1 MHTENFDAHPVWS
14 LLNSLFELLA
24 RIDTKGDAAVSRR
37 LDEVRELAA
46 YTKSFATSEERQLFS
61 ASMLD
66 DAANAWQTVSSHLEY
81 FESNPAG
88 YANYLD
94 VAVGQLDTV
103 RNALSRW
110 PLPKGNPASRAA
122 LTRAMNDYRAAID
135 SSRAALVKT
144 LATQADEANARERN
158 LASQINEL
166 QNQVQQIT
174 RALDNLESRI
184 IKDEARLDTALT
196 ANNEA
201 FNTGQ
206 SAKEQA
212 FKDWLRTQEVQFAE
226 LAQPH
231 LQNITEAASTA
242 KEALVEVKG
251 LRKSTVDMSQLAA
264 GDILADQYASYA
276 QSERVTSYWA
286 YGIGIFAAIGSIAI
300 ILFAFGWVR
309 GVTEWET
316 VVLKLALTAAAGS
329 IAAVAFRFGGQ
340 ATRRA
345 TSFKRQELELRA
357 LQPFLKDVEGA
368 DRAKTSF
375 LERAF
380 GHAWTESTGGK
391 SEPEMNDALLKLL
404 TAARC
409 DPISTR
415 STPAAMSAM
424 PPSMI
429 GVRA

>member
-1 MHTENFDAHPVWS
+1 MHTEKFDAHPIWS
-14 LLNSLFELLA
+14 LLDSLLELLTH
-24 RIDTKGDAAVSRR
+24 IDAQGDAEVSRR
-37 LDEVRELAA
+37 LDEVRELAT
-46 YTKSFATSEERQLFS
+46 YTKSFASSEERHLFS
-61 ASMLD
+61 SSMLND
-66 DAANAWQTVSSHLEY
+66 GVSAWQTVSNHLEY

-88 YANYLD
+88 YATYLD
-94 VAVGQLDTV
+94 VAVEQLDSARDV
-103 RNALSRW
+103 LSRW
-110 PLPKGNPASRAA
+110 PLPKGNPATRAA
-122 LTRAMNDYRAAID
+122 LTRALNEYRAAID
-135 SSRAALVKT
+135 SSRAALADG
-144 LATQADEANARERN
+144 LIAQADEANARERD
-158 LASQINEL
+158 LAAQIHEL
-166 QNQVQQIT
+166 QNQIQQKT
-174 RALDNLESRI
+174 RALDKLESRI
-184 IKDEARLDTALT
+184 IKDEARLDAALT
-196 ANNEA
+196 SNNEA

-212 FKDWLRTQEVQFAE
+212 FKDWLRNQEHQFAD

-242 KEALVEVKG
+242 EEALVEVKS

-368 DRAKTSF
+368 DSAKTSF

-404 TAARC
+404 TTAMQEVGKRNH
-409 DPISTR
+409 
-415 STPAAMSAM
+415 TP
-424 PPSMI
+424 
-429 GVRA
+429 